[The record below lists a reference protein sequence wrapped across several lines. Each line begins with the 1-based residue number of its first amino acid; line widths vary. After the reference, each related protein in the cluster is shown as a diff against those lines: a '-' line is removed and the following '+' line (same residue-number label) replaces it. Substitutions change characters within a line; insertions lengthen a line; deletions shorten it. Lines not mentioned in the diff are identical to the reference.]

1 MLRRWP
7 NLGRK
12 QREEA
17 ILQEHPAVF
26 IIGIGHPLADGRPH
40 EARAA
45 DYDDWWTENSEGTR
59 GLNGDILVW
68 NPVTRRRHELSSM
81 GIRVDGET
89 LRLQMEGVGRAAE
102 LVSPYHQS
110 VLSGSLPLSI
120 GGGIGQARTYQYFL
134 RTAHLG
140 EVTVS
145 IWPEQLKAICAERN
159 IKVLE

>member
-1 MLRRWP
+1 
-7 NLGRK
+7 
-12 QREEA
+12 
-17 ILQEHPAVF
+17 
-26 IIGIGHPLADGRPH
+26 
-40 EARAA
+40 
-45 DYDDWWTENSEGTR
+45 
-59 GLNGDILVW
+59 
-68 NPVTRRRHELSSM
+68 M

>member
-1 MLRRWP
+1 MSLDGLLLRHPSAARH
-7 NLGRK
+7 
-12 QREEA
+12 
-17 ILQEHPAVF
+17 ILRQ
-26 IIGIGHPLADGRPH
+26 GRPTMTTGGLKIVKVCCQAPSQQGEH
-40 EARAA
+40 C
-45 DYDDWWTENSEGTR
+45 SEPLVCALTWLGTR

-120 GGGIGQARTYQYFL
+120 GGGIGQVRVAIRNVYSIATF
-134 RTAHLG
+134 
-140 EVTVS
+140 VS
-145 IWPEQLKAICAERN
+145 TFHG
-159 IKVLE
+159 